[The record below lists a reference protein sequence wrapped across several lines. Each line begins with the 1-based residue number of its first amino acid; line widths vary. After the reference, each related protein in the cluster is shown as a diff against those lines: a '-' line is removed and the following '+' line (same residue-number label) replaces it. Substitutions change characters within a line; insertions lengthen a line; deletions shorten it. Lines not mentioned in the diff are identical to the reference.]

1 MDALARTSPS
11 QPTAITESES
21 SAPVIPAQSRGGK
34 SKLIPALF
42 GIIAVLSA
50 ILVFINLPDE
60 VSVPVKA
67 TAIEVPKEHRLCLQI
82 KSQR

>member
-1 MDALARTSPS
+1 MRELRP

-21 SAPVIPAQSRGGK
+21 SAPVIPPQSRGGRV
-34 SKLIPALF
+34 KLIPALF

-50 ILVFINLPDE
+50 VLVFMNLPDE

-67 TAIEVPKEHRLCLQI
+67 TAIEVPKETPSVSTT